1 MRQRKGIAFKK
12 HFSARAT
19 RPRGLPSFAR
29 RSKNTTKAVAS
40 LVFSTPPLSTVK
52 SCDNFVGDAR
62 RKKHATRPVK
72 RRAVA
77 IGASFYIAR
86 REKRTSFFNRDI
98 KAHHR
103 VVYYVSLRG
112 KNEGV
117 LGPCVRL
124 HKGRAFFFWGGGIL
138 RLGFYIHSTQLN
150 SIACAFDCSTQ
161 TRERETRE
169 RERETKT
176 DFLRRRE
183 IENEGRSSSK
193 KRYHYHYS
201 SSFRWIYKKRNALQ
215 KERRRL
221 WTTTIRLPVGGLG
234 EAFLCASSR

>member
-124 HKGRAFFFWGGGIL
+124 HKGRAFFFLGGGIL
-138 RLGFYIHSTQLN
+138 SLGFYIHSPQLN
-150 SIACAFDCSTQ
+150 SIALRVRLLHTNA
-161 TRERETRE
+161 RERNARE
-169 RERETKT
+169 RERDKDRLSSTARDRKRGKIVVQKT
-176 DFLRRRE
+176 
-183 IENEGRSSSK
+183 
-193 KRYHYHYS
+193 
-201 SSFRWIYKKRNALQ
+201 
-215 KERRRL
+215 
-221 WTTTIRLPVGGLG
+221 LPLP
-234 EAFLCASSR
+234 LLLLLSLDI

>member
-98 KAHHR
+98 AHHR

-112 KNEGV
+112 KNEGD

-124 HKGRAFFFWGGGIL
+124 RAFLEEKIFPQIINFYGLWVFFLKAAQIV
-138 RLGFYIHSTQLN
+138 
-150 SIACAFDCSTQ
+150 
-161 TRERETRE
+161 
-169 RERETKT
+169 
-176 DFLRRRE
+176 
-183 IENEGRSSSK
+183 K
-193 KRYHYHYS
+193 KRKTH
-201 SSFRWIYKKRNALQ
+201 R
-215 KERRRL
+215 
-221 WTTTIRLPVGGLG
+221 P
-234 EAFLCASSR
+234 

>member
-1 MRQRKGIAFKK
+1 MWCRRQNLRHERNSRRQNDHFARKRVLNVSRVRQRKGIAFKK

-117 LGPCVRL
+117 LGPCVR
-124 HKGRAFFFWGGGIL
+124 
-138 RLGFYIHSTQLN
+138 
-150 SIACAFDCSTQ
+150 
-161 TRERETRE
+161 
-169 RERETKT
+169 
-176 DFLRRRE
+176 
-183 IENEGRSSSK
+183 
-193 KRYHYHYS
+193 
-201 SSFRWIYKKRNALQ
+201 
-215 KERRRL
+215 
-221 WTTTIRLPVGGLG
+221 
-234 EAFLCASSR
+234 